1 MKPLT
6 GILQWAAPKAIA
18 FAFRRITRGFL
29 FIPGLLAVWGATA
42 AFVMVWIDSLGEVQ
56 GLLAGNTLL
65 KISPDGARAVLG
77 TIAGTMMTVISLVYS
92 LTLVVFTLA
101 AGTISPRLL
110 ESFTYNR
117 TNQITI
123 GLLGATFIYSLIVL
137 YITGDSQAPRA
148 SVALAIVFAVL
159 SFFWL
164 VYFVNDVASHII
176 IDNEIGRTERAL
188 RHSVEKVLPD
198 ANDDAE
204 DISEADVVA
213 RWGEPAPVR
222 AAAGGYVVSID
233 HHALRDFAAD
243 QDAFVRL
250 HIRVGNFVLQD
261 MAVADVY
268 GPARNE
274 DRTALGVNRAIVVQS
289 SRTPDSD
296 ILFAIHL
303 MVEIALRA
311 LSPGTDD
318 SYTAISAIDH
328 LTAALAQIMKR
339 RMPSPLVRDG
349 DGTPR
354 LWRTM
359 ISVDDSVGQALHP
372 IRAATAGNVLVTLR
386 LLTAIDR
393 MAEVADARHRP
404 IMRRHLRLLLR
415 EAKAAVGLPE
425 DRSEIAAAAAAVR
438 LRLRG

>member
-1 MKPLT
+1 MKALAT
-6 GILQWAAPKAIA
+6 ALWAPPKAIG
-18 FAFRRITRGFL
+18 FLFRRVTRGFL
-29 FIPGLLAVWGATA
+29 FIPGLLALWGACA
-42 AFVMVWIDSLGEVQ
+42 AFFMVWIDSLGEVQ
-56 GLLAGNTLL
+56 GLLAGNSLL

-123 GLLGATFIYSLIVL
+123 GLLGATFIYALIVL

-148 SVALAIVFAVL
+148 AVALAIVFALL

-176 IDNEIGRTERAL
+176 IDNEIGRTERTL
-188 RHSVEKVLPD
+188 RHSVDKALPEGD
-198 ANDDAE
+198 
-204 DISEADVVA
+204 EADDEFPEGEAEA
-213 RWGEPAPVR
+213 RWGEPVPVR
-222 AAAGGYVVSID
+222 ATAGGYIVSID
-233 HHALRDFAAD
+233 YEAIRDLAVE
-243 QDAFVRL
+243 QDTFVKL
-250 HIRVGNFVLQD
+250 EIRIGNFMLRD
-261 MAVADVY
+261 MAVAEVY
-268 GPARNE
+268 GPAGRK
-274 DRTALGVNRAIVVQS
+274 DDVATGVNRAIVVQP

-328 LTAALAQIMKR
+328 LTAALAQIMQR
-339 RMPSPLVRDG
+339 HMPSPLVRDA

-354 LWRTM
+354 LWRKM

-386 LLTAIDR
+386 LMTAIDR

-404 IMRRHLRLLLR
+404 IMRRHLRLILR
-415 EAKAAVGLPE
+415 EAKAAVRLPE
-425 DRSEIAAAAAAVR
+425 DRVEIARAADAVR
-438 LRLRG
+438 IRLRG